1 MYTKAIA
8 GKVITGLGIAGMLLA
23 SAPIAMAHD
32 KDDESKGR
40 GATVSTEA
48 KAKHDDKGL
57 HLGSFIGLQFG
68 KHKDG
73 DDDQVG
79 STTRQERRDD
89 RQADRAEVRSHV
101 VGGTVTSVNGNTFVL
116 SGKST
121 TTVTI
126 DGNTKVVSRDGAT
139 TTAAI
144 TAGAHVIAFG
154 STTATSTSGT
164 SFTASVV
171 IVFNQAI
178 GHLKHWLRLDN

>member
-73 DDDQVG
+73 DGDRVG
-79 STTRQERRDD
+79 STTRQERKDN
-89 RQADRAEVRSHV
+89 RAELRSHITGGV
-101 VGGTVTSVNGNTFVL
+101 VTAVGSSTFTIDPR
-116 SGKST
+116 GKGST

-126 DGNTKVVSRDGAT
+126 NGDTKIVTRDGAT

-144 TAGAHVIAFG
+144 TAGTKVMVFG
-154 STTATSTSGT
+154 TTTATSTSGNT
-164 SFTASVV
+164 FTASVV
-171 IVFNQAI
+171 IVFNKAI
-178 GHLKHWLRLDN
+178 GHLRDWLHL